1 MNENKIIRAL
11 WGLRNWQELRNSKV
25 WDWKSLIV
33 CDPLRGQIR
42 LKYLLEIFSCRV
54 EWLRNLKIWKHYAN
68 YFPVKLIKTTEL
80 DSNENYIFGN
90 HPHGILCS
98 GAFACFATDGAGWSK
113 IFPNLIPSLLT
124 LQIFHLVPGFR
135 EVLRPSGEFNRRS
148 VHTVLRIRLKRFP
161 FK

>member
-1 MNENKIIRAL
+1 MHLENK
-11 WGLRNWQELRNSKV
+11 
-25 WDWKSLIV
+25 
-33 CDPLRGQIR
+33 
-42 LKYLLEIFSCRV
+42 YFSYRV

-135 EVLRPSGEFNRRS
+135 EVLRPSGEFHRRNLVS
-148 VHTVLRIRLKRFP
+148 VYIHIFRTVLLRPI
-161 FK
+161 FKFKFSRDPI